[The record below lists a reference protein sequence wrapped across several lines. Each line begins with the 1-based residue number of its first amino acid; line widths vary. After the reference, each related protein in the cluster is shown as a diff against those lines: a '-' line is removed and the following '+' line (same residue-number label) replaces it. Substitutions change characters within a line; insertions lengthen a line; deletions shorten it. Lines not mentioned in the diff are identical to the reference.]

1 MRERFEDM
9 VSGLFE
15 RMDKDDGQK
24 VDITE
29 FIEQFHSEYT
39 QLQEEIEELELRVKD

>member
-1 MRERFEDM
+1 MRERFDEV

-15 RMDKDDGQK
+15 RMDKDDRQK

-29 FIEQFHSEYT
+29 FIEQFHAEYT